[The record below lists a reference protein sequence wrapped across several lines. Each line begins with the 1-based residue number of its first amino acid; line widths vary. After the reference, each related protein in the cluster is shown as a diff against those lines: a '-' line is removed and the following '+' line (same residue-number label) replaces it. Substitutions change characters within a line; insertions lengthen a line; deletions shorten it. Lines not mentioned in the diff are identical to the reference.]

1 MSGPVLIQGAME
13 VETDWLVSRLERPE
27 AFPGEGSNFGGEISR
42 GWT

>member
-27 AFPGEGSNFGGEISR
+27 AFS
-42 GWT
+42 